1 MVLVEIEK
9 RNVFSECRLDGSET
23 TSLEDSWDGP
33 ELANSVPPGLQGN
46 ALGRHFQPE
55 GPGKKTTKT
64 IDGFG
69 LKKNRAPTCVHSGGK
84 TLDMN
89 SWTSQLKEM
98 ECALVA

>member
-55 GPGKKTTKT
+55 GPGKKTTK
-64 IDGFG
+64 IVDGCG
-69 LKKNRAPTCVHSGGK
+69 LKTNKTTVGGFPEGE

-89 SWTSQLKEM
+89 SWAAQLKEM
-98 ECALVA
+98 ERVLVA

>member
-1 MVLVEIEK
+1 M
-9 RNVFSECRLDGSET
+9 FSECRLDGLASS
-23 TSLEDSWDGP
+23 SLEDSGDGS
-33 ELANSVPPGLQGN
+33 ELANSVPPGLQRY
-46 ALGRHFQPE
+46 AVDIHFQPE

-69 LKKNRAPTCVHSGGK
+69 LKKNRAPTGVHSGGK